1 MKLDSI
7 SDIFIWII
15 TPLAVIILVV
25 FAFKTIIESSMW
37 FSNNYKYFVKKKGKV
52 IGKREEFISNS
63 NETFLEIDQNNYY
76 VKFQLD
82 DRSEVEMKVTRSK
95 YDKLNIND
103 EGYLTYKGNI
113 LMNFDKEENI

>member
-113 LMNFDKEENI
+113 LMNFDKEEKI

>member
-1 MKLDSI
+1 
-7 SDIFIWII
+7 
-15 TPLAVIILVV
+15 
-25 FAFKTIIESSMW
+25 MW
-37 FSNNYKYFVKKKGKV
+37 FSNNYKYFVKRKSKV

-63 NETFLEIDQNNYY
+63 NETFLGIDQNNYY

-82 DRSEVEMKVTRSK
+82 DRSEVEMEVTRSK

-113 LMNFDKEENI
+113 LMNFDKEE